1 MWSRLLPS
9 AAPSLAPGFPIP
21 LRRHAVD
28 DNAYTAAL
36 LVGCLIGV
44 GLAWGVILGEG
55 GRRQIL
61 GAMARLDTSVSQV
74 EASEPQLPVPGS
86 TSDNG
91 ILGRPSRPQQYELAM
106 WPEITAQS
114 VAIPKAAA
122 PVVAKP
128 VAVPLPERL
137 VLAEEKIPAEPAPSG
152 EGASAVDLEI
162 VFDVN
167 SSFLAPAAISALR
180 GLVSELP
187 DGGPYRLAL
196 QAAVSDD
203 GVRGAKPKEAERY
216 NRWLAE
222 RRLDR
227 VATWLR
233 EHAELE
239 LAIEPGFIEHDPSR
253 RVTLSARQVP

>member
-55 GRRQIL
+55 GRGRIL
-61 GAMARLDTSVSQV
+61 GAMAGLDTSVSQV

-86 TSDNG
+86 TADNG
-91 ILGRPSRPQQYELAM
+91 ILGRPSRPQQYDACH
-106 WPEITAQS
+106 
-114 VAIPKAAA
+114 VAGNYGPIGGNS
-122 PVVAKP
+122 
-128 VAVPLPERL
+128 EGR
-137 VLAEEKIPAEPAPSG
+137 
-152 EGASAVDLEI
+152 GASRRQACGR
-162 VFDVN
+162 
-167 SSFLAPAAISALR
+167 APTRASGAGRREDPGRASAARGGSVRGGTGDRLR
-180 GLVSELP
+180 RQQQLSGAGRNLGAAWAGL
-187 DGGPYRLAL
+187 GTAGWRPYRLAL

-203 GVRGAKPKEAERY
+203 GVKGAKPKEAERY